1 MSNLFVIGY
10 PDVPAAAAA
19 RDKILSLQKEHLI
32 ELDDI
37 VVVENKDGKIKLHQS
52 ANLAGL
58 GAASGALWGGL
69 IGLIFFMPLLGM
81 AVGAAAGAAGGAL
94 TDVGVDD
101 KMMKDLA
108 NTLSPGSAAV
118 FALVRQSTQD
128 KVIAELAPYGG
139 KLLQSSLSAEA
150 EEHLREA
157 LAAARDAGGKTAN
170 GAKAG
175 NGAKASNG
183 ANGKA
188 GNADKAS
195 NGAKTAAEA
204 GNADKAGNRKAP
216 SDAKATAPAS

>member
-1 MSNLFVIGY
+1 MGEIVSNLFVIGY

-150 EEHLREA
+150 EEHLRQA
-157 LAAARDAGGKTAN
+157 LAAAKDAGGKAAN
-170 GAKAG
+170 GSKPTNG
-175 NGAKASNG
+175 SKPSNGAKASNG
-183 ANGKA
+183 
-188 GNADKAS
+188 S
-195 NGAKTAAEA
+195 
-204 GNADKAGNRKAP
+204 KAP
-216 SDAKATAPAS
+216 SEAKATAAAS